1 MTFSNPGTFDRLY
14 AAGTVQNLARKEY
27 QDKGSLKREIENEIA
42 RLSME
47 VEDEKR
53 LQCFETE
60 RKDRLQRDS
69 YIRFLTCQITLL
81 KTYL

>member
-42 RLSME
+42 RLEME
-47 VEDEKR
+47 VEDEER